1 MSSKLSGY
9 GHTAGESM
17 GGTGANMNQQH
28 GGSGGGVHWGGG
40 SGHGNS
46 GGQHSHRGGSGKETS
61 TRMRPPTAAD
71 IAAQYNSFGG
81 TQITASM
88 VSNIRPDGFGGYL
101 ANIEGASH
109 TVSSETGVET
119 TTSLSGFTGVPVST
133 GKVNSGNG
141 GSGSGNTG
149 FTWGGEVKSDS
160 VDKAIQDV
168 NQKILDMQKQ
178 LPVIETTMKEKQ
190 EEAERIKKMFR
201 SHSFHRVR
209 EAQWAYDDAVKK
221 YKQFEDNIN
230 ALKGSLSEL
239 EKQKD
244 SNEKEVLTKAS
255 ELITAMGDKVGEY
268 LGSKYKTLAKEIA
281 DEIKNFQ
288 GKTIRSYGDAM
299 ASLNEVLSNPGLKVY
314 KGDKDALVNAWRQ
327 INAQDMANKLG
338 NMSRAFKVADFV
350 MKIEKVREKGIEGC
364 ETGNWEPLMLEV
376 ESWVVSGVASGIAIG
391 LLGAI
396 LSFIPI
402 SGIAVTALSVIGIM
416 IISYLA
422 SFIDANKVKEIN
434 NYVSSLI
441 H

>member
-1 MSSKLSGY
+1 
-9 GHTAGESM
+9 
-17 GGTGANMNQQH
+17 
-28 GGSGGGVHWGGG
+28 
-40 SGHGNS
+40 
-46 GGQHSHRGGSGKETS
+46 
-61 TRMRPPTAAD
+61 
-71 IAAQYNSFGG
+71 
-81 TQITASM
+81 ASM

-141 GSGSGNTG
+141 GSGSGNSG

-327 INAQDMANKLG
+327 VNAQDMANKLG
-338 NMSRAFKVADFV
+338 NMSRAFKVADLV
-350 MKIEKVREKGIEGC
+350 MKVEKVREKSIVGHD
-364 ETGNWEPLMLEV
+364 TGDWGPLILEV
-376 ESWVVSGVASGIAIG
+376 ESWVLSGIAYSVALSIFSAT
-391 LLGAI
+391 LGTAL
-396 LSFIPI
+396 LSFGLPI
-402 SGIAVTALSVIGIM
+402 TAVGIMGIIIAGVIG
-416 IISYLA
+416 A
-422 SFIDANKVKEIN
+422 VIDDKFADEIN
-434 NYVSSLI
+434 NEIIPSA

>member
-1 MSSKLSGY
+1 
-9 GHTAGESM
+9 M

-28 GGSGGGVHWGGG
+28 GSSGGGVHWGGG

-141 GSGSGNTG
+141 GSGSGNSG

-268 LGSKYKTLAKEIA
+268 LGGKYKTLAKEIA

-327 INAQDMANKLG
+327 VNAQDMANKLG
-338 NMSRAFKVADFV
+338 NMSRAFKVADLV
-350 MKIEKVREKGIEGC
+350 MKVEKVREKSIVGHD
-364 ETGNWEPLMLEV
+364 TGDWGPLILEV
-376 ESWVVSGVASGIAIG
+376 ESWVLSGIAYSVALSIFSAT
-391 LLGAI
+391 LGTAL
-396 LSFIPI
+396 LSFGLPI
-402 SGIAVTALSVIGIM
+402 TAVGIMGIIIAGVIG
-416 IISYLA
+416 A
-422 SFIDANKVKEIN
+422 VIDDKFADEIN
-434 NYVSSLI
+434 NEIIPSA

>member
-28 GGSGGGVHWGGG
+28 GSSGGGVHRGG
-40 SGHGNS
+40 GHGNS
-46 GGQHSHRGGSGKETS
+46 GGQHSHRGGSGKGTS
-61 TRMRPPTAAD
+61 TRMRPPTTAD

-109 TVSSETGVET
+109 TVSSETGVDT

-141 GSGSGNTG
+141 GSGSGNSG

-327 INAQDMANKLG
+327 VNAQDMANKLG
-338 NMSRAFKVADFV
+338 NMSRAFKVADLV
-350 MKIEKVREKGIEGC
+350 MKVEKVREKSIVGHD
-364 ETGNWEPLMLEV
+364 TGDWGPLILEV
-376 ESWVVSGVASGIAIG
+376 ESWVLSGIAYSVALSIFSAT
-391 LLGAI
+391 LGTAL
-396 LSFIPI
+396 LSFGLPI
-402 SGIAVTALSVIGIM
+402 TAVGIMGIIIAGVIG
-416 IISYLA
+416 A
-422 SFIDANKVKEIN
+422 VIDDKFADEIN
-434 NYVSSLI
+434 NEIIPSA

>member
-28 GGSGGGVHWGGG
+28 GGSGGGVHRRG
-40 SGHGNS
+40 GHGNS
-46 GGQHSHRGGSGKETS
+46 GGQHSHRGGSGKGTS
-61 TRMRPPTAAD
+61 TRMRPPTATD

-101 ANIEGASH
+101 ADIEGASH
-109 TVSSETGVET
+109 TVSSETGIET
-119 TTSLSGFTGVPVST
+119 TTSLAGFTGVPVST

-141 GSGSGNTG
+141 GSGSGNSG

-190 EEAERIKKMFR
+190 EEAERMKKMFR
-201 SHSFHRVR
+201 SHSFYRVR

>member
-1 MSSKLSGY
+1 
-9 GHTAGESM
+9 
-17 GGTGANMNQQH
+17 
-28 GGSGGGVHWGGG
+28 
-40 SGHGNS
+40 
-46 GGQHSHRGGSGKETS
+46 
-61 TRMRPPTAAD
+61 MRPPTAAD

-141 GSGSGNTG
+141 GSGSGNSG

-327 INAQDMANKLG
+327 VNAQDMANKLG
-338 NMSRAFKVADFV
+338 NMSRAFKVADLV
-350 MKIEKVREKGIEGC
+350 MKVEKVREKSIVGHD
-364 ETGNWEPLMLEV
+364 TGDWGPLILEV
-376 ESWVVSGVASGIAIG
+376 ESWVLSGIAYSVALSIFSAT
-391 LLGAI
+391 LGTAL
-396 LSFIPI
+396 LSFGLPI
-402 SGIAVTALSVIGIM
+402 TAVGIMGIIIAGVIG
-416 IISYLA
+416 A
-422 SFIDANKVKEIN
+422 VIDDKFADEIN
-434 NYVSSLI
+434 NEIIPSA